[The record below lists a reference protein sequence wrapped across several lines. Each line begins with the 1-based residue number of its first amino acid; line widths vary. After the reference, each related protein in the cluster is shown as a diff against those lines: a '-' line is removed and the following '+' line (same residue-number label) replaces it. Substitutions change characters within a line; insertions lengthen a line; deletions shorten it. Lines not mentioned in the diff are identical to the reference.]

1 MLPQPGF
8 GRHVALLFGLHRRF
22 DAQSVPSIFSFRL
35 RTKLT
40 LLFAGG
46 LPRYT
51 GGQTY
56 YYPSFNAARSEDA
69 LKFAH
74 EFGTVIADPICLEA
88 VMRVRASRGAS
99 RLPLVS
105 SSCAHAFPSQASA

>member
-1 MLPQPGF
+1 VSLSVFDPLSKPPLEI
-8 GRHVALLFGLHRRF
+8 ANPAHRR
-22 DAQSVPSIFSFRL
+22 
-35 RTKLT
+35 
-40 LLFAGG
+40 AGG

-74 EFGTVIADPICLEA
+74 EFGTVISDPICLEA
-88 VMRVRASRGAS
+88 VMRVRASRGEWWRS
-99 RLPLVS
+99 DLPEL
-105 SSCAHAFPSQASA
+105 FTEPWN